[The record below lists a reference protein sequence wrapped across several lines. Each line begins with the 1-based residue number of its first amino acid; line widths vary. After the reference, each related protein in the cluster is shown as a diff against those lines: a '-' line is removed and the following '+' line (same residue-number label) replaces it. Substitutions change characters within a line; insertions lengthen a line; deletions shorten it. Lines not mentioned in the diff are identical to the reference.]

1 MSKKSEQAGVQI
13 RMLGN
18 QGKYRNGEVYTVG
31 IDEANKL
38 TGYGMAALVADAP
51 GRAEDEKAAPEVAVG
66 EGN

>member
-1 MSKKSEQAGVQI
+1 MSKRNEQAGVQI

-18 QGKYRNGEVYTVG
+18 HGKYRFGEIYQVG

-38 TGYGMAALVADAP
+38 TGYGMAVLVSGTAERP
-51 GRAEDEKAAPEVAVG
+51 EDEKAAPEAAAG